1 MLQSILQSIQT
12 WFRNRLQP
20 LFGWSPVETVKAA
33 PSEEILLQ
41 LPNELRQ
48 ELLEQLH
55 ELPSNPTHL
64 EQLTEDFTSFFDSW
78 DQRYCATDTSPN
90 WNIEGCGN
98 VWIIVGASTSDSP
111 MVIADFIQ
119 DLADSSYQYKKLPI
133 QSCQYGSRPGN
144 NELRKYLQTQFGHR
158 LPSPESDRAIAV
170 IPCLENHFLRNIDG
184 LEGIDYLRDSLLT
197 DTSIF
202 WIIGVGQVAW
212 QYLQAISA
220 LESYSDHVTHLEKLS
235 GEQLEQWFKAVTT
248 ELDISF
254 KSSSLRAE
262 PSDND
267 LSWRTQ
273 YFKSLAR
280 ESKGVD
286 AVAVQLFLETLQ
298 LREETA
304 EDNETKELSEEESP
318 REHPTYALSGAES

>member
-1 MLQSILQSIQT
+1 M
-12 WFRNRLQP
+12 
-20 LFGWSPVETVKAA
+20 
-33 PSEEILLQ
+33 
-41 LPNELRQ
+41 
-48 ELLEQLH
+48 
-55 ELPSNPTHL
+55 
-64 EQLTEDFTSFFDSW
+64 
-78 DQRYCATDTSPN
+78 
-90 WNIEGCGN
+90 
-98 VWIIVGASTSDSP
+98 
-111 MVIADFIQ
+111 
-119 DLADSSYQYKKLPI
+119 
-133 QSCQYGSRPGN
+133 
-144 NELRKYLQTQFGHR
+144 
-158 LPSPESDRAIAV
+158 
-170 IPCLENHFLRNIDG
+170 
-184 LEGIDYLRDSLLT
+184 
-197 DTSIF
+197 
-202 WIIGVGQVAW
+202 AW